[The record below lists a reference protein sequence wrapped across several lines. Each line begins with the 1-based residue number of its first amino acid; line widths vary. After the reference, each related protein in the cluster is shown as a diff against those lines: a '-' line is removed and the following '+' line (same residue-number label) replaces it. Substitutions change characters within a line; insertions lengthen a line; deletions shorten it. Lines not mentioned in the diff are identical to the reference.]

1 MKDYHVRQFPETGK
15 TACDSKNCACAS
27 AAMGLFFATRGRIE
41 MDAADVRRATG
52 QSCVPGVHTPSGGIN
67 IPAIER
73 VYDAHGLD
81 IDFGR
86 ASVSYYRRWNSTE
99 VKGRLSTY
107 WGGHLMGM
115 YSSLK
120 APWRAS
126 GSTFTGGHSVWA
138 HDLREDLPDSHYD
151 KVQATVCW
159 HDPLRARPIRVPL
172 SVVIAYTQTA
182 SPLKGFAG
190 WVKIPAVSGGTYA
203 NPMTD
208 RTRTAYPTVAVHS
221 SRTTGT
227 ASTTRI
233 IRGKGTLVE
242 LAMYAEGAE
251 YKGDKTWGALSLLGD
266 EWIHVKRLTHV
277 GGTT

>member
-1 MKDYHVRQFPETGK
+1 MRDFHVRQFPETGK

-27 AAMGLFFATRGRIE
+27 TAMDIYFGTRGAVV
-41 MDAADVRRATG
+41 MTAAEVRKASG
-52 QSCVPGVHTPSGGIN
+52 QSCVSGVHTPSGGIN

-73 VYDAHGLD
+73 VCASKGVD

-115 YSSLK
+115 YSSVK
-120 APWRAS
+120 APWRVH
-126 GSTFTGGHSVWA
+126 GSTFTGGHSLFA

-172 SVVIAYTQTA
+172 SVVIAYTQTS
-182 SPLKGFAG
+182 SPLKGFA
-190 WVKIPAVSGGTYA
+190 
-203 NPMTD
+203 
-208 RTRTAYPTVAVHS
+208 
-221 SRTTGT
+221 
-227 ASTTRI
+227 
-233 IRGKGTLVE
+233 E
-242 LAMYAEGAE
+242 
-251 YKGDKTWGALSLLGD
+251 
-266 EWIHVKRLTHV
+266 
-277 GGTT
+277 